1 MKTDWYDATKIWW
14 SFLWRNAIII
24 LPTCFLTGFVLGVL
38 GYLLDIP
45 LEQLETFLE
54 ILGYILTFTL
64 PIITMKWL
72 LNKQI
77 INIKSKE

>member
-1 MKTDWYDATKIWW
+1 MKTSWYDAAKIWW
-14 SFLWRNAIII
+14 SFLWRNVLIVVPSCLLA
-24 LPTCFLTGFVLGVL
+24 GFVLGDS
-38 GYLLDIP
+38 LDVPIGD
-45 LEQLETFLE
+45 LKVYAS

-77 INIKSKE
+77 INVKNKE